1 MSRLYKIV
9 DASAWEAA
17 ITAGT
22 FVGAEIDLKDGYIH
36 LSTAAQAAETARLHF
51 AGREGLLL
59 IAIEAQDLGDAL
71 KWEPSR
77 GGDLFPHLYG
87 ALSPALAVE
96 TRPLALNSDGWPDP
110 GVLAS

>member
-1 MSRLYKIV
+1 MSRVYKIV

-17 ITAGT
+17 IRAGS

-59 IAIEAQDLGDAL
+59 IAFEAQALGDAL

-87 ALSPALAVE
+87 TLPPDRAIE
-96 TRPLALNSDGWPDP
+96 TRPLALNADGWPDP
-110 GVLAS
+110 GALAP

>member
-9 DASAWEAA
+9 EAAAWESA
-17 ITAGT
+17 IHAGM
-22 FVGAEIDLKDGYIH
+22 FLGAEIDLRDGYIH
-36 LSTAAQAAETARLHF
+36 LSTAAQAAETARRHF

-59 IAIEAQDLGDAL
+59 VAVEAQTLGEAL

-87 ALSPALAVE
+87 VLDPASAVE
-96 TRPLALNSDGWPDP
+96 TRALSLNADGWPDP
-110 GVLAS
+110 GALIS

>member
-9 DASAWEAA
+9 EAA
-17 ITAGT
+17 VWAAAIQAGT
-22 FVGAEIDLKDGYIH
+22 FLGAEIDLRDGYIH
-36 LSTAAQAAETARLHF
+36 LSTAAQAADTARRHF

-59 IAIEAQDLGDAL
+59 VAVEAGALGEAL

-87 ALSPALAVE
+87 ALDPALAVE
-96 TRPLALNSDGWPDP
+96 TRALSLNADGWPDP
-110 GVLAS
+110 GALIS